1 MEQGLFFP
9 SKNGDRKY
17 KASDFTGY
25 FSHLFSNG
33 VFSNNSEN
41 LQVLASK
48 TNGLAVVVG
57 AGYGNINGYLY
68 QLTEA
73 KTIVFKVADVS
84 GTAKKGAVVLR
95 MDLNE
100 RLMSVE
106 TKGTTE
112 LTRTNSIYELMLAE
126 VAIPGGG
133 LPITQSM
140 IKDTRGNGELCGYVS
155 SLIDID
161 PTTLWLQFE
170 ADWKKWL
177 EDIKDLIDENEAAKL
192 ALAIDELKKNI
203 YKKSEID
210 AFLNEKQ
217 DSVVFIN
224 KLNYIAHRGA
234 SGYAPE
240 NTLPAFEKAKGNWG
254 CETDVHVTSDG
265 HWVCMHD
272 DTIDR
277 TTNGTGKISQFT
289 LEQLKG
295 FIIDAGNNITNFSNL
310 KIPTLEEYLI
320 TMKKIGV
327 IPVIEI
333 KKANNKLDYDTLLE
347 LIVSN
352 YFEKSCILISFD
364 LEALKEIRKRNE
376 FIQLQYL
383 VNSITDTN
391 IKDCQELKNC
401 DLDCLH
407 TAIDKETVKKIHTS
421 GLKLNTWTVNQRE
434 QNEKLKNMSV
444 DFITTDLD
452 FYRFSSELILQNK
465 WKHENEV
472 LFSPNIIEISPNT
485 FLLRLT
491 VKDGTRTKGTLL
503 TTLPEYARPN
513 KFIWS
518 TANIRHLTSG
528 IISGT
533 TDITPDG
540 EVLVGVNWDK
550 GNAWISVEIVFS
562 TL

>member
-140 IKDTRGNGELCGYVS
+140 IKDTRGNGDLCGYVS

-170 ADWKKWL
+170 ADWKKWY
-177 EDIKDLIDENEAAKL
+177 ENKQNEMNL
-192 ALAIDELKKNI
+192 NTEELKK
-203 YKKSEID
+203 YLVEAKKEFRD
-210 AFLNEKQ
+210 WFNYLKEMLDENTATNLQNQLNELIADKKELKATEVVLTIEHNLKEFPQ
-217 DSVVFIN
+217 ISVLAWRYGIGTVPLNTQPNDINFDGTDVSSIVAEVRYYSRN
-224 KLNYIAHRGA
+224 KLSVLVPKNYSMEHPTIIK
-234 SGYAPE
+234 
-240 NTLPAFEKAKGNWG
+240 L
-254 CETDVHVTSDG
+254 TSNKYLLIED
-265 HWVCMHD
+265 
-272 DTIDR
+272 I
-277 TTNGTGKISQFT
+277 NS
-289 LEQLKG
+289 LE
-295 FIIDAGNNITNFSNL
+295 IRINDNVNNI
-310 KIPTLEEYLI
+310 K
-320 TMKKIGV
+320 
-327 IPVIEI
+327 
-333 KKANNKLDYDTLLE
+333 
-347 LIVSN
+347 
-352 YFEKSCILISFD
+352 
-364 LEALKEIRKRNE
+364 
-376 FIQLQYL
+376 
-383 VNSITDTN
+383 
-391 IKDCQELKNC
+391 
-401 DLDCLH
+401 
-407 TAIDKETVKKIHTS
+407 
-421 GLKLNTWTVNQRE
+421 
-434 QNEKLKNMSV
+434 
-444 DFITTDLD
+444 
-452 FYRFSSELILQNK
+452 
-465 WKHENEV
+465 
-472 LFSPNIIEISPNT
+472 
-485 FLLRLT
+485 
-491 VKDGTRTKGTLL
+491 
-503 TTLPEYARPN
+503 
-513 KFIWS
+513 
-518 TANIRHLTSG
+518 
-528 IISGT
+528 
-533 TDITPDG
+533 
-540 EVLVGVNWDK
+540 
-550 GNAWISVEIVFS
+550 
-562 TL
+562 

>member
-140 IKDTRGNGELCGYVS
+140 IKDTRGNGDLCGYVS

-170 ADWKKWL
+170 ADYSEW
-177 EDIKDLIDENEAAKL
+177 
-192 ALAIDELKKNI
+192 LKKMEIKAEEGLDGFNLFMNNARI
-203 YKKSEID
+203 QFKEWFDHLKIELSDNVASNLQNQIDGLTIKNNLITIQHNLTSFPHVSVTSWSYGIGLTPLGFEPNGLGGSDVTTLDSKISYDSRNSFTVKVPETNRMVNPAVKELSEHSYLLTEAEKSIQID
-210 AFLNEKQ
+210 
-217 DSVVFIN
+217 FIN
-224 KLNYIAHRGA
+224 
-234 SGYAPE
+234 
-240 NTLPAFEKAKGNWG
+240 
-254 CETDVHVTSDG
+254 
-265 HWVCMHD
+265 
-272 DTIDR
+272 
-277 TTNGTGKISQFT
+277 
-289 LEQLKG
+289 
-295 FIIDAGNNITNFSNL
+295 
-310 KIPTLEEYLI
+310 
-320 TMKKIGV
+320 
-327 IPVIEI
+327 
-333 KKANNKLDYDTLLE
+333 
-347 LIVSN
+347 
-352 YFEKSCILISFD
+352 
-364 LEALKEIRKRNE
+364 
-376 FIQLQYL
+376 
-383 VNSITDTN
+383 
-391 IKDCQELKNC
+391 
-401 DLDCLH
+401 
-407 TAIDKETVKKIHTS
+407 
-421 GLKLNTWTVNQRE
+421 
-434 QNEKLKNMSV
+434 
-444 DFITTDLD
+444 
-452 FYRFSSELILQNK
+452 
-465 WKHENEV
+465 
-472 LFSPNIIEISPNT
+472 
-485 FLLRLT
+485 LT
-491 VKDGTRTKGTLL
+491 
-503 TTLPEYARPN
+503 
-513 KFIWS
+513 
-518 TANIRHLTSG
+518 
-528 IISGT
+528 
-533 TDITPDG
+533 
-540 EVLVGVNWDK
+540 
-550 GNAWISVEIVFS
+550 
-562 TL
+562 